1 MNKPSNRL
9 QQQYLAL
16 FFASIIFVIMLFTMS
31 FIFLIFIF
39 LSSRG
44 WFDVIVPLSPLMP
57 VFIFGLISI
66 FTGTLIAGFFSRIPL
81 APIRE
86 IISAVDHLADGDF
99 NTRLNLKGP
108 GELQNLNQSFNHMA
122 QELGSIEVLRTDFT
136 NNFSHEFKTPIV
148 SIRGFA
154 KLLKNGDLTQEETA
168 EYLDI
173 IISES
178 ERLAELSTQILSL
191 SSYETVEIVGQK
203 THYRLDEQ
211 IRKALLLLEAKWS
224 EKSLELSLDLEEI
237 QYYGNEDLALQVW
250 LNLIDNAI
258 KFSPKAGRL
267 DIQLTQKDE
276 NIRFSV
282 QDQGCGMTTQEIS
295 HIFEKFYRADQSHHL
310 PGNGIGLAIVD
321 KLVKLMEGQIDVK
334 SEPLKGSLFIVHIKS
349 LKNYLR

>member
-122 QELGSIEVLRTDFT
+122 EELGSIEVLRTDFT

-154 KLLKNGDLTQEETA
+154 RILKYEDLTPEERSD
-168 EYLDI
+168 YLDI
-173 IISES
+173 IIKES
-178 ERLAELSTQILSL
+178 DRLVELSTNVLNLSKVENQSILSDKSTYNL
-191 SSYETVEIVGQK
+191 S
-203 THYRLDEQ
+203 EQ
-211 IRKALLLLEAKWS
+211 LRRVVALLEQKWTEKNLEIDFDSPEIGINAGEELLK
-224 EKSLELSLDLEEI
+224 
-237 QYYGNEDLALQVW
+237 QVW
-250 LNLIDNAI
+250 INLLDNAI
-258 KFSPKAGRL
+258 KFSPFGGKITIHIEKAPGHL
-267 DIQLTQKDE
+267 IITFSDE
-276 NIRFSV
+276 G
-282 QDQGCGMTTQEIS
+282 QGIEGASMDR
-295 HIFEKFYRADQSHHL
+295 IFEKFYQGDSSHATK
-310 PGNGIGLAIVD
+310 GNGLGLTLSKKIVELHSGAITVEPNIPVGTT
-321 KLVKLMEGQIDVK
+321 LIVKLPAV
-334 SEPLKGSLFIVHIKS
+334 
-349 LKNYLR
+349 